1 MRMGTVFRIAIFLC
15 TTIVLGC
22 TTGSELPRDHENVR
36 STAAALTGPIQDD
49 FEDGTTQGWFP
60 FGSPTV
66 ANSTVVANT
75 GTHSL
80 LTTNRTA
87 TFMGPGLS
95 LTGQLS
101 AGANYA
107 VSVAARLTAGE
118 SPTTLQVTVMRTMSD
133 GTNAFDTVVPS
144 TNVTADAWVTLSG
157 NYSFTAT
164 NVTGLILYVES
175 ASATESYYIDSFSLA
190 QAAPPPLSYD
200 FEDGK
205 TDGWFPFGSPTVANS
220 TDVAFTGTHSLK
232 ITNRTASFMGPG
244 LNLQTQLAMGATY
257 QVTVSVR
264 MVTGQPA
271 STVLATVARTPT
283 GGTTA
288 FDSVASKSNVT
299 DQAWVTMTG
308 IYSFATNNSGLIFF
322 VQTSSGTASFYI
334 DAVTF
339 TQVAPPPGPPGN
351 TNGASSTFESD
362 TNEGW
367 KPRIGPEVLTV
378 TNADAHSGA
387 FSLLTSNR
395 GFTFEGP
402 AFDVTNVMFNGSTY
416 VVSVWAKL
424 APGQSDSQLRVS
436 LDRKLGTS
444 VETFHTVV
452 GNTPVTANA
461 WVRLQA
467 TYPLALAN
475 SSLTLYLESASGTAS
490 FYIDDFTITFVPPA
504 IPQAN
509 IPSVFQ
515 TLAPFFPR
523 IGTAVLPADIQGEP
537 AVLLAKHFNSITSG
551 NDMKWDATEPTEGS
565 FTFTQAD
572 AEVAFAQANNM
583 HVRGHTLVWHN
594 QTPAWVFQDA
604 SGNPLDNSPASQ
616 ALLTQRMQNHI
627 QTVMTHFGNAVPV
640 WDVVNEPIDPSQPD
654 GFRRSPWFNIL
665 GPQYIDIALQAARAA
680 NPNAIL
686 YINDFDT
693 TNPAHRDPLIALVN
707 NLKSRGIP
715 IDGIGHQMHNNVD
728 YPPPQTV
735 IDAVDLFAATGVEQ
749 AVTEMDVSIY
759 SATFPTPFTSY
770 TDIPQSRH
778 TLVGYS
784 YLGFIDALKH
794 VQDKIVSLTIWGT
807 SDDKSWLTSPTK
819 VDAPLLFDPSLQAK
833 PAYWALVDPLQLPG
847 ANLTVTMTAAPNIT
861 QAGQATTYTITVTNV
876 SDQDQSFDPPG
887 DDLPAADVSLTTE
900 TPPHTAFQS
909 LTVPSGWS
917 CTTPA
922 VDTSGPITCTIA
934 SLATAASGQFALVVA
949 LNDCS
954 TQDGSSIIA
963 SANVT
968 STTPN
973 PNPTPN
979 TTASTSNQVSNP
991 PPVISAVPPLTNT
1004 VECATSFTDPGAT
1017 AAQVCDGTVP
1027 VSSSSNVNVNAVG
1040 SYAVT
1045 YTATDSAGAQA
1056 TPVTRTVNVVDTTP
1070 PVVTVLGPNPMPVEC
1085 ATPFVDP
1092 GATAVD
1098 SCVGPLPVMVSGVVN
1113 SGVVGNYG
1121 VGYSATDPSGNT
1133 GTAARQVSVADTTPP
1148 VLTVVSPGPILWS
1161 PNHDYASFATTNLVT
1176 SATDTC
1182 DHAVSIGEVVITQ
1195 ATSDEPQNAPGSG
1208 NTINDIVISSDCH
1221 SIQLRKE
1228 RDGGGNGRVYTVFF
1242 RVTDAS
1248 GNRTTNSVKATV
1260 PLDQSGTPAVD
1271 DGPAYTITSACN

>member
-1 MRMGTVFRIAIFLC
+1 MGTLLC
-15 TTIVLGC
+15 RMALLCITIVLGC
-22 TTGSELPRDHENVR
+22 TMVSAPRKVEEVG
-36 STAAALTGPIQDD
+36 TTTAALTAPIRND

-66 ANSTVVANT
+66 ANSTDVANT

-95 LTGQLS
+95 LTGQLT

-118 SPTTLQVTVMRTMSD
+118 APTTLQVTVMRTMSD

-144 TNVTADAWVTLSG
+144 MNVTADAWVILTG

-164 NVTGLILYVES
+164 NVTGLILYVQS
-175 ASATESYYIDSFSLA
+175 ASATESYYIDTFSLT

-205 TDGWFPFGSPTVANS
+205 SDGWFPFGSPTVANS

-244 LNLQTQLAMGATY
+244 LNLQTLLTKGATY
-257 QVTVSVR
+257 QVTLSVR
-264 MVTGQPA
+264 LVAGQPA
-271 STVLATVARTPT
+271 STILATVARTPT

-288 FDSVASKSNVT
+288 FDSVASSKSNVT

-308 IYSFATNNSGLIFF
+308 IYSFATDNSGLIFF
-322 VQTSSGTASFYI
+322 VQTSSGNASFYI
-334 DAVTF
+334 DTVSF

-351 TNGASSTFESD
+351 TNGASSSFESG
-362 TNEGW
+362 TAEGW
-367 KPRIGPEVLTV
+367 KPRIGPEALTV
-378 TNADAHSGA
+378 TNADAHSGNL
-387 FSLLTSNR
+387 SLLTSNR

-424 APGQSDSQLRVS
+424 APGQPDSQLRVS

-461 WVRLQA
+461 WVRLQT

-475 SSLTLYLESASGTAS
+475 SSLTLYIESASGTAS
-490 FYIDDFTITFVPPA
+490 FYIDDFSIIFVPPA
-504 IPQAN
+504 IPQSD

-523 IGTAVLPADIQGEP
+523 IGTAVLPADILGEP
-537 AVLLAKHFNSITSG
+537 AVLLTKHFNSITSG
-551 NDMKWDATEPTEGS
+551 NDMKWDATEPTEGN
-565 FTFTQAD
+565 FNFTQAD

-594 QTPAWVFQDA
+594 QTPAWVFQNA
-604 SGNPLDNSPASQ
+604 SGNPLTNSPADQ

-654 GFRRSPWFNIL
+654 GFRRSPWFNVL

-735 IDAVDLFAATGVEQ
+735 IDAVNLFAATGVEQ

-759 SATFPTPFTSY
+759 SGTFPTPFTSY

-794 VQDKIVSLTIWGT
+794 VQDKIVSITIWGT
-807 SDDKSWLTSPTK
+807 SDDKSWLTSSTK

-847 ANLTVTMTAAPNIT
+847 ANLSVVMTAAPAVT

-876 SDQDQSFDPPG
+876 SDHDQSFDPPG
-887 DDLPAADVSLTTE
+887 DDLPAANVSLTTE

-922 VDTSGPITCTIA
+922 VGTSGQVTCTIA
-934 SLATAASGQFALVVA
+934 SLATATSAQFALVVTI
-949 LNDCS
+949 NDCS
-954 TQDGSSIIA
+954 TQDASSIIA
-963 SANVT
+963 SASVT

-979 TTASTSNQVSNP
+979 TTAMASVQVSNP
-991 PPVISAVPPLTNT
+991 PPVITAVPPLAITA
-1004 VECATSFTDPGAT
+1004 ECATSYVDPGAT
-1017 AAQVCDGTVP
+1017 ATAACQGPVP

-1040 SYAVT
+1040 T
-1045 YTATDSAGAQA
+1045 YSVIYNATDSAGGQA
-1056 TPVTRTVNVVDTTP
+1056 TPVTRTVSVIDTTP
-1070 PVVTVLGPNPMPVEC
+1070 PVVTIAGPNPLSVEC
-1085 ATPFVDP
+1085 GSTFTDP
-1092 GATAVD
+1092 GATAID
-1098 SCVGPLPVMVSGVVN
+1098 SCTGPLPVTVSGGVN
-1113 SGVVGNYG
+1113 AGAVGNYTLA
-1121 VGYSATDPSGNT
+1121 YSATDPSGNI
-1133 GTAARQVSVADTTPP
+1133 GSVARLVKVADTTPP
-1148 VLTVVSPGPILWS
+1148 VLTVATPGPLLWS
-1161 PNHDYASFATTNLVT
+1161 PNHAYVTFATTDLVT
-1176 SATDTC
+1176 GATDVC
-1182 DHAVSIGEVVITQ
+1182 DHAVSVGEVVITR
-1195 ATSDEPQNAPGSG
+1195 ATSDEPLNAPGSG
-1208 NTINDIVISSDCH
+1208 NTINDIVISGNCH
-1221 SIQLRKE
+1221 SIQLRAE

-1248 GNRTTNSVKATV
+1248 GNRTTNSVKVTV
-1260 PLDQSGTPAVD
+1260 PLDQSGSPAVD